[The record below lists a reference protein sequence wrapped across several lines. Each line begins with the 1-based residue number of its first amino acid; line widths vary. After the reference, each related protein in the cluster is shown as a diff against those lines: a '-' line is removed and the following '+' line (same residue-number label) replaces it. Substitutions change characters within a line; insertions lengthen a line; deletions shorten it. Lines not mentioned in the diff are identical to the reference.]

1 MNTHRKTAIIVGVL
15 FILAIVT
22 LFIGEAFYK
31 PILDS
36 PDYLDKAFPN
46 EITVIIGIL
55 IEFIGYLGLVLIP
68 VLLFPILIKHSE
80 SSAVGYVSFRLFEVV
95 LLTVAQ
101 INKLS
106 LIKLSMDFL
115 KSSAADVSYFQA
127 IGNRIK
133 SVIYWINSD
142 GLIYLI
148 VYVIG
153 ALILYYAL
161 YKSKLVPRFLPVWG
175 FIAAVALL
183 LGSVLST
190 FGDISRAMTIILIAP
205 IALNELALS
214 IWLIVKG
221 FNPAA
226 IKE

>member
-22 LFIGEAFYK
+22 LFIGEAFYR

-68 VLLFPILIKHSE
+68 VLLFPIFRKHSE
-80 SSAVGYVSFRLFEVV
+80 SLAVGYVSFRLFEVV

-127 IGNRIK
+127 IGNRIN

-148 VYVIG
+148 VYIIG

-161 YKSKLVPRFLPVWG
+161 YKSRLIPRFLPVWG
-175 FIAAVALL
+175 FIAAAALL
-183 LGSVLST
+183 IGTLLST
-190 FGDISRAMTIILIAP
+190 FGDISRALTILLVAP